1 MSEVR
6 GVVVAHG
13 NLAQCLVETTR
24 SISGVDDALLA
35 VSNEG
40 RSPASLI
47 AMQEEA
53 IGDGEAILFVDLA
66 SGSCAHTAHLV
77 SHARPGVSVVSGVN
91 LPMLLDFVFHRDMD
105 AVDLA
110 GRLVQKAH
118 AGIVAHLPDSAT

>member
-24 SISGVDDALLA
+24 SISGVDDALVA

-40 RSPASLI
+40 RSPSALAVSL
-47 AMQEEA
+47 EEA
-53 IGDGEAILFVDLA
+53 IADGEAILFVDLA
-66 SGSCAHTAHLV
+66 SGSCAHTARLV
-77 SHARPGVSVVSGVN
+77 ARGRAGVSVISGAN

-105 AVDLA
+105 VEELS

-118 AGIVAHLPDSAT
+118 DGILAHLPDSAT

>member
-13 NLAQCLVETTR
+13 NLAHCLVDTAR

-40 RSPASLI
+40 RSPSSLI
-47 AMQEEA
+47 SSIQEA
-53 IGDGEAILFVDLA
+53 IGDEEAILFVDLA
-66 SGSCAHTAHLV
+66 SGSCAHTARLV
-77 SHARPGVSVVSGVN
+77 SRERPGVTVISGAN

-105 AVDLA
+105 LGALA
-110 GRLVQKAH
+110 GRLVEKAH
-118 AGIVAHLPDSAT
+118 AGIQAHPPGEAP